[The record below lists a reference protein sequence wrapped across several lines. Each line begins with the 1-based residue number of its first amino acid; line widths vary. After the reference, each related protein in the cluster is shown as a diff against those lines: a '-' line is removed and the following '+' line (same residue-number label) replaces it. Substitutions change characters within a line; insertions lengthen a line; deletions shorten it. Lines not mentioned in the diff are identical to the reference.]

1 MGDSTEFS
9 SRFQDVDQLLLQ
21 TGYNVSTD
29 TTYCNIVK
37 QLLQQT
43 ENDVT
48 IVDQLL
54 QQTGYNEV

>member
-9 SRFQDVDQLLLQ
+9 SRFQDVDELLLQ